1 MIFPA
6 VPQSLPHKAVTV
18 SPECYFYISFVR
30 FTHRLVVALI
40 NLSTNIAV
48 IFAAAPPLANWC
60 VQLRDTLLF
69 GPTKAA

>member
-30 FTHRLVVALI
+30 FTHRFVVALI
-40 NLSTNIAV
+40 NLRTNIAV
-48 IFAAAPPLANWC
+48 IFAATPPVAN
-60 VQLRDTLLF
+60 
-69 GPTKAA
+69 